1 MFYHA
6 EDGDAEDILESMET
20 LDDNMD
26 SEEVEFVK
34 CSDEDAV
41 SYYGLT
47 VIPSLV
53 YFEVMKCFFLSFSL
67 LLTFHPFS
75 VSWFS
80 YLFLTRNFVSF
91 SFNEVK
97 NYLVIS
103 TEFRLC
109 ITVT

>member
-34 CSDEDAV
+34 CSDEEAV

-53 YFEVMKCFFLSFSL
+53 YFEVVLSPFHSYSYSFSQSLFSLITYEAFILSSPLSISLSF
-67 LLTFHPFS
+67 F
-75 VSWFS
+75 
-80 YLFLTRNFVSF
+80 
-91 SFNEVK
+91 
-97 NYLVIS
+97 
-103 TEFRLC
+103 
-109 ITVT
+109 